1 MTNYHSLILEE
12 STCGD
17 LSWLT
22 YSEMTQETQENHN
35 LFSITNNRDTNQGTL
50 LNLPINLQIPV
61 TIPEDSTRVTTQEDS
76 IPTRSTNNDPPTLSS
91 SAPSE
96 NVGTPSLEAPTLSSS
111 VPNENVGTPSLEE
124 VNGNK
129 ESINQN
135 F

>member
-1 MTNYHSLILEE
+1 MTR
-12 STCGD
+12 
-17 LSWLT
+17 
-22 YSEMTQETQENHN
+22 ETQENQN
-35 LFSITNNRDTNQGTL
+35 PFSITNNRDTNQGTL

-76 IPTRSTNNDPPTLSS
+76 IPTQSINNDPPTLSS

-96 NVGTPSLEAPTLSSS
+96 NVGTPSLEAPTLSSPM
-111 VPNENVGTPSLEE
+111 PNENVGTPSLEE
-124 VNGNK
+124 VSGNE

>member
-1 MTNYHSLILEE
+1 MTNYHSLILGE

-22 YSEMTQETQENHN
+22 YSEMTRETQENQN
-35 LFSITNNRDTNQGTL
+35 PFSITNNRDTNQGTL

-76 IPTRSTNNDPPTLSS
+76 IPTQSINNDPPTLSS

-96 NVGTPSLEAPTLSSS
+96 NVGTPSLEAPTLSSPM
-111 VPNENVGTPSLEE
+111 PNENVGTPSLEE
-124 VNGNK
+124 VSGNE